1 MSLAELSRV
10 DARFKT
16 TTSRLFSVV
25 LAAAAFTLPFTA
37 APPAKAAGSTTV
49 KLETGLDHDVLSA
62 EGGKVYLRLSLKAL
76 RRRHTIARTPVNL
89 ALVLDRSGSMS
100 GPRILAA
107 KEAARLAI
115 ARLSSDD
122 VVSLVAYDHNVSVLQ
137 RAAYVR
143 DTEDLSRRIND
154 LRPGG
159 RTALY
164 AGVEAGGREVA
175 RHLSDRRVN
184 RVILLS
190 DGLANVGP
198 SSPHALSKLG
208 QELAGR
214 GMSVTT
220 IGLGLRYN
228 EDLMQQLASASDGN
242 HAFAEHPRDLAEIFD
257 AEFGDALSIAAQ
269 DIEIIIECAPGY
281 TPRRILGRK
290 GTIENRRVKL
300 DMKSLQNNNERYV
313 VVELDAAA
321 TAPRSAVDV
330 ADVTVSYRDLDTAT
344 RRKLDRQITASV
356 SSDKAKIRK
365 SINKRVISDVTE
377 QRATLA
383 NEQAVK
389 LRDAGKV
396 VEARKVLKDN
406 AAYVT
411 GVLGA
416 LVEAPGA
423 APSPQIVEKLKKLE
437 KSNTVASENLDERS
451 WAKTRKSMRYDQ
463 HRSKTQQTY

>member
-1 MSLAELSRV
+1 MSVRHSFVFDLNRRSFAG
-10 DARFKT
+10 A
-16 TTSRLFSVV
+16 
-25 LAAAAFTLPFTA
+25 LAAAALVIPGLT
-37 APPAKAAGSTTV
+37 APPALAASNTTV
-49 KLETGLDHDVLSA
+49 TVETGLDHDVIST
-62 EGGKVYLRLSLKAL
+62 EGGKVYLRLSLRAL
-76 RRRHTIARTPVNL
+76 RLKHATSRTPVNL

-115 ARLSSDD
+115 ARLSGDD
-122 VVSLVAYDHNVSVLQ
+122 VVSLVAYDHNVSILQ
-137 RAAYVR
+137 RATYVR
-143 DTEDLSRRIND
+143 DTEDLSRRIDD

-164 AGVEAGGREVA
+164 AGVEAGGREVV

-198 SSPHALSKLG
+198 SQPNELAKLG

-269 DIEIIIECAPGY
+269 DIEIMIECAPGF
-281 TPRRILGRK
+281 TPRRILGRDGEIK
-290 GTIENRRVKL
+290 GRRITL

-313 VVELDAAA
+313 IVELDAAA
-321 TAPRSAVDV
+321 SQPKTATDV
-330 ADVTVSYRDLDTAT
+330 ADVTVRYRDLDTSEMQMINRTISAN
-344 RRKLDRQITASV
+344 V
-356 SSDKAKIRK
+356 SDDNSAIAK
-365 SINKRVISDVTE
+365 SINKTVVSDVTE
-377 QRATLA
+377 QRATYA
-383 NEQAVK
+383 NERAVE
-389 LRDAGKV
+389 LRDDGNVA
-396 VEARKVLKDN
+396 EARKVLSEN
-406 AAYVT
+406 AAYISST
-411 GVLGA
+411 LGKLA
-416 LVEAPGA
+416 NAPGK
-423 APSPQIVEKLKKLE
+423 APAPETISKLKKLE
-437 KSNTVASENLDERS
+437 ESNRYASDNLNEQD
-451 WAKTRKSMRYDQ
+451 WAKTRKSMRYEQ
-463 HRSKTQQTY
+463 HRSKSQQTY